1 MLNKESE
8 KNLVDDMNYNS
19 YHSHTDIWK
28 IITSERFDTGF
39 LELSDNEKAAILG
52 KIYLLEE
59 YGPNLSRPYADTI
72 KGSKLANLKELR
84 IKTGIH
90 IFRVTYIFDPEQNG
104 LLLIGG
110 DKKGKNQKKFYK
122 DLIRE
127 SEQIYA
133 FYLKSIAKR
142 KEK

>member
-1 MLNKESE
+1 MS
-8 KNLVDDMNYNS
+8 
-19 YHSHTDIWK
+19 IWK
-28 IITSERFDTGF
+28 IITSEKFDAWF
-39 LELSDNEKAAILG
+39 MKQSDDEKAAILG

-59 YGPNLSRPYADTI
+59 YGPNLSRPHADTL
-72 KGSKLANLKELR
+72 KGSKKLTNLKELR
-84 IKTGIH
+84 VKTDSH
-90 IFRVTYIFDPEQNG
+90 VFRVTYIFDPERKG

-122 DLIRE
+122 DLIRD

-133 FYLKSIAKR
+133 VYIEMKVKD